1 MSEDLYMDAS
11 GAFVGPSGIEEIE
24 DESSLS
30 LFEGDEGGLS
40 LAQRQC
46 LVALLKKQ
54 VLFAERNP
62 GEWSTLLEDT
72 RLIKGRLNDQFCDL
86 VLDRDRGVAY
96 KVQVRSETPGRFPPL
111 LRDTSY
117 SREETILLIFLRQRY
132 LADRSNGLERVH
144 VDRQECLDHVARFR
158 PAHATDVTGDLSR
171 ARNALDSMHAGGVL
185 AKTAD
190 EVRFVISPVIEALL
204 PLKKLHALLEWFTE
218 ENSPGHTPHDEVDR
232 GQEWEADDD

>member
-1 MSEDLYMDAS
+1 MSEDLYVDENS
-11 GAFVGPSGIEEIE
+11 AFLGPSGIEETE

-30 LFEGDEGGLS
+30 LFEGDEGGLP

-46 LVALLKKQ
+46 LVMLLKKR
-54 VLFAERNP
+54 VLTAERNP
-62 GEWSTLLEDT
+62 REWSTLLEDQ
-72 RLIKGRLNDQFCDL
+72 RLVKGRLNELFCDL
-86 VLDRDRGVAY
+86 VIDRDRGLAF
-96 KVQVRSETPGRFPPL
+96 KVQMRSEAPGRFPPL
-111 LRDTSY
+111 LRDTAY

-132 LADRSNGLERVH
+132 LTDRSNGLERVH
-144 VDRQECLDHVARFR
+144 VDRQECLDHVTRFR

-171 ARNALDSMHAGGVL
+171 ATNALDSMHAAGVL

-218 ENSPGHTPHDEVDR
+218 ENSPSQTPHDEDDR
-232 GQEWEADDD
+232 RQDREADDD